1 MPLSLLRDEHIPYAI
16 LDGLRGR
23 GIDAISVQRS
33 GLRSSGDPP
42 ILEAAHQGGRV
53 LYTWDSDF
61 LALDRAGVQHSGIF
75 FHAEKKYSVGQ
86 AIDALV
92 PACQVL
98 SPNETRN
105 RVEFL

>member
-1 MPLSLLRDEHIPYAI
+1 MPLSLLCDEHNPYAI
-16 LDGLRGR
+16 IDGLRGR
-23 GIDAISVQRS
+23 GIDAVSVQRS

-42 ILEAAHQGGRV
+42 ILEADRQDGRV

-61 LALDRAGVQHSGIF
+61 LALDHAGVQHSGIF

-86 AIDALV
+86 AIDALF

-98 SPNETRN
+98 SLDEMRN

>member
-1 MPLSLLRDEHIPYAI
+1 MPLSLLCDEHIPYAI

-23 GIDAISVQRS
+23 GIDAVSVQS
-33 GLRSSGDPP
+33 PASGDPP
-42 ILEAAHQGGRV
+42 ILEAAHQDGRV
-53 LYTWDSDF
+53 LYPWDSDF

-98 SPNETRN
+98 SPDEMRN